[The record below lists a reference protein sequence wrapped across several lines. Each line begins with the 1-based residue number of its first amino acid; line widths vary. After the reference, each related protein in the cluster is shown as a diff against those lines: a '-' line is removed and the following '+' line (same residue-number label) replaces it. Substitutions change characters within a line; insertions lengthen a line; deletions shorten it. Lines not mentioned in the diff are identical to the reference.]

1 MAKVSDLSE
10 HTKKCFSAVMPK
22 VCMISFYAQ
31 NRVWMV
37 SIDVSVVPKVFMIS
51 LYSQKLV
58 FVVSIDVSVVPKVF
72 DLNVHTEPCVGCQ
85 HRCVGGA

>member
-1 MAKVSDLSE
+1 MSLKAKVSDLSE

-51 LYSQKLV
+51 LYTQKLV
-58 FVVSIDVSVVPKVF
+58 WVVSTDVSVMVKVY
-72 DLNVHTEPCVGCQ
+72 DRSVNT
-85 HRCVGGA
+85 